1 MNLLHLLVLF
11 PDSLSKSV
19 DLKPWKQIKR
29 MVWRQIDKKQ
39 RDPICRSGC
48 AYITLRHGSSKE
60 PAYRR
65 LERCVGGVREDFH
78 LTDSFLLRPRVQSDG
93 EERERERE
101 KNENGWILTD
111 RNLLRA
117 KSRSAI
123 CSGLAPL
130 QDREDARWPDL
141 SNYPELRVMLG

>member
-1 MNLLHLLVLF
+1 MNLVHLLVLF

-65 LERCVGGVREDFH
+65 LERCVGGVGEDFH

-93 EERERERE
+93 EEREREERKWLNPHRPE
-101 KNENGWILTD
+101 SPPGKVPERHLFRTGST
-111 RNLLRA
+111 
-117 KSRSAI
+117 
-123 CSGLAPL
+123 SGP
-130 QDREDARWPDL
+130 RRCEMTRFI
-141 SNYPELRVMLG
+141 ELPRTVGYVRL